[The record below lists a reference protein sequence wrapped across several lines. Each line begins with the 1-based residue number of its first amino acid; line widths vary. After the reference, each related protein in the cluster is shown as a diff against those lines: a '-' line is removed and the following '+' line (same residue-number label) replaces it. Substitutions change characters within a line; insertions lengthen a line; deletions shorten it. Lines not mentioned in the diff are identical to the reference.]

1 MRQEKKYVVKQVAWP
16 VRGQKLQRS
25 YRQEVH
31 EAEKH
36 FQPKPN
42 RRMIVICREK
52 RQGKYLKGCG
62 RQELNPFSTFAA
74 ISSDCPARDF
84 CLVIGKELSNRIV
97 MSTKYHLCWWTEA
110 ATATLKEWGKG
121 EFWTEKGYS
130 RASAQLLFHKERN
143 DLWGF
148 LTVTSKYT
156 AQPLAGCG
164 GRTVIKWQT

>member
-1 MRQEKKYVVKQVAWP
+1 MRQEKKYVVKRVAWP

-42 RRMIVICREK
+42 SRMIVTHREK

-74 ISSDCPARDF
+74 ISSDCPVRDF
-84 CLVIGKELSNRIV
+84 CLVIGKEMSNRIV
-97 MSTKYHLCWWTEA
+97 ISTKYHLCWWTEA
-110 ATATLKEWGKG
+110 ATATLKEWG
-121 EFWTEKGYS
+121 EKRENFKQKKSYS
-130 RASAQLLFHKERN
+130 RVSAQLLFHKERN
-143 DLWGF
+143 DLRGF
-148 LTVTSKYT
+148 LSVTSKYT
-156 AQPLAGCG
+156 AQPLGKCG
-164 GRTVIKWQT
+164 GR